1 MKIEIETVPAMGRR
15 VIVRAGSY
23 WPHHNLNYKN
33 AFDSL
38 PRDIH
43 FCKKDLMDSVKFPP
57 IFRGRDIT
65 FISPDKS
72 YPDAGHVLID
82 LDLLGYQP
90 ADFFSVLAINTVDE
104 KFRERF
110 PNIVL
115 RQEGNSVTDCYLSFN
130 DTVKGDADLGLSEE
144 RFFHF
149 KNRWYACVPK

>member
-1 MKIEIETVPAMGRR
+1 MRIEIETVPAMGRK
-15 VIVRAGSY
+15 VIVRAESY
-23 WPHHNLNYKN
+23 WPHHKLNYKN

-38 PRDIH
+38 PRSFH
-43 FCKKDLMDSVKFPP
+43 LCKKDLMGSVKFPP

-65 FISPDKS
+65 FINPAKS
-72 YPDAGHVLID
+72 YPDAGHILID
-82 LDLLGYQP
+82 LDYLGYQP
-90 ADFFSVLAINTVDE
+90 ADFFSLLAINTVDE

-115 RQEGNSVTDCYLSFN
+115 RQEGNLVTDCYLSFN
-130 DTVKGDADLGLSEE
+130 DTVKGDIDLGLSED